1 MSKTTSKLTIS
12 ASVRDQIRRVQ
23 EHCSLPAAQVVS
35 LAVLSHEAYA
45 QIIAEIERKERM
57 ARALAS
63 SDARAVERER
73 RAARAEASANARARE
88 RAKREEASANRAGHA
103 EARRQVAADKAKERE
118 QARAARAEAR
128 DKEQAEVAER
138 RAARKLR
145 QEAIAKAKA
154 TGLTRRK
161 ADAVIGRFYQTWS
174 PAHVRPQDTDQC
186 RHLARSY
193 TSEAFQLDAQRYN
206 DACLVFYGTTQQR
219 SAKDLMR
226 TWVLELQQQI
236 QQALSH

>member
-1 MSKTTSKLTIS
+1 MTKRVSIS
-12 ASVRDQIRRVQ
+12 ANTVAKLEPLAAYFGRTLPQLIEYAVACPQIYWEMLAEVQ
-23 EHCSLPAAQVVS
+23 R
-35 LAVLSHEAYA
+35 LSRGNEQQMEREAR
-45 QIIAEIERKERM
+45 EK
-57 ARALAS
+57 ARA
-63 SDARAVERER
+63 D
-73 RAARAEASANARARE
+73 
-88 RAKREEASANRAGHA
+88 RAGHA

>member
-73 RAARAEASANARARE
+73 RAKREEASARE
-88 RAKREEASANRAGHA
+88 RAKREEQ
-103 EARRQVAADKAKERE
+103 RQ
-118 QARAARAEAR
+118 ARAEAR
-128 DKEQAEVAER
+128 AKEQAEVAER

-145 QEAIAKAKA
+145 QAAIAKAKA